1 MQNTD
6 ERTTSTA
13 IDQRS
18 ATATAAVVVL
28 AVLAVGAT
36 VTFLGPVLKPFLLAV
51 FLYYVAHFGVNT
63 LVRLGLG
70 QRAAYLGLLLLLL
83 LASTLIGQLVSR
95 EALTF
100 RTRWPDYER
109 KITRLIDDLPQLED
123 FLPWISEPAAGE
135 ADDPADQAPVAAEPA
150 SDDAARDKAG
160 ANEVNPRTPLSR
172 SADGLYTD
180 MFRGASK
187 QAIDYLFAHGL
198 EFAEVFTLVLVYLIF
213 LFMGSRKLPDK
224 IARGFPGERGEKLL
238 RIGTGIGESME
249 RFMAVKTIVGLG
261 MGATAGLIM
270 AALGLDY
277 WLLWAFVFFAANY
290 ITYIGSIAAC
300 IPPILL
306 GFVALPTTAAAILLA
321 VLLIVNRLV
330 WIDFVEIK
338 MSGQQLNLDPTLMFL
353 WLAYW
358 GWMWGVLGLLLAY
371 PMLAAVKIVLTHVK
385 GAEGWAIL
393 LSEE

>member
-6 ERTTSTA
+6 ESTTSAA

-28 AVLAVGAT
+28 AVLAVGAA
-36 VTFLGPVLKPFLLAV
+36 VTFIGPVLKPFLLSV
-51 FLYYVAHFGVNT
+51 FLYYVAHFGVNS

-109 KITRLIDDLPQLED
+109 QIARLIDDLPQLED
-123 FLPWISEPAAGE
+123 FLPWGAEPAAGDE
-135 ADDPADQAPVAAEPA
+135 QAPADQRAATAKPA
-150 SDDAARDKAG
+150 TDKAKPP
-160 ANEVNPRTPLSR
+160 AEASR

-180 MFRGASK
+180 MFRGGSK
-187 QAIDYLFAHGL
+187 QAIDYVFAHGL
-198 EFAEVFTLVLVYLIF
+198 EYAEVFTLVLVYLVF
-213 LFMGSRKLPDK
+213 LFMGSRRLPGK

-261 MGATAGLIM
+261 MGATAGIIM
-270 AALGLDY
+270 AVIGLDY
-277 WLLWAFVFFAANY
+277 WLLWAFLFFAANY

-306 GFVALPTTAAAILLA
+306 GFVALPTTGVAILLA

>member
-1 MQNTD
+1 MQNTV

-83 LASTLIGQLVSR
+83 LASTLIGQIVSR

-109 KITRLIDDLPQLED
+109 KISRLINDLPQLED
-123 FLPWISEPAAGE
+123 FLPWLAEPADPA
-135 ADDPADQAPVAAEPA
+135 ADDPADQGTVAAERA
-150 SDDAARDKAG
+150 SAEAADDEAG
-160 ANEVNPRTPLSR
+160 VNEVNPRPPLSR
-172 SADGLYTD
+172 PEDALYTD

-187 QAIDYLFAHGL
+187 QAIDYVFAHGL

-213 LFMGSRKLPDK
+213 LFMGSRRLPDK

-270 AALGLDY
+270 AVLGLDY

-371 PMLAAVKIVLTHVK
+371 PMLAAVKIVLTHIK

>member
-1 MQNTD
+1 MQA
-6 ERTTSTA
+6 EEATTSVA
-13 IDQRS
+13 PDQRS

-28 AVLAVGAT
+28 AVLAVGAA

-95 EALTF
+95 EAVTF
-100 RTRWPDYER
+100 RTKWPDYER
-109 KITRLIDDLPQLED
+109 KISRLIDNLPQFAD
-123 FLPWISEPAAGE
+123 FIPWAM
-135 ADDPADQAPVAAEPA
+135 DPAPETNDAEP
-150 SDDAARDKAG
+150 SLELPRD
-160 ANEVNPRTPLSR
+160 EDR
-172 SADGLYTD
+172 LYTD

-187 QAIDYLFAHGL
+187 QAIDYVFAHGL
-198 EFAEVFTLVLVYLIF
+198 EFAEVFSLVLVYLVF
-213 LFMGSRKLPDK
+213 LFMGSRRLPGK
-224 IARGFPGERGEKLL
+224 IARAFPGGRGEQLL
-238 RIGTGIGESME
+238 RIGTGITESME

-277 WLLWAFVFFAANY
+277 WLLWAFLFFAANY

-306 GFVALPTTAAAILLA
+306 GFVALDSTGAAILLA
-321 VLLIVNRLV
+321 ALLVVNRLV

-371 PMLAAVKIVLTHVK
+371 PMLAAVKIVLAHIK

>member
-135 ADDPADQAPVAAEPA
+135 ADDPADQGTVAAEQA

-160 ANEVNPRTPLSR
+160 ANEVNPRLPPNR

-213 LFMGSRKLPDK
+213 LFMGSRRLPGK
-224 IARGFPGERGEKLL
+224 IARGFPGERGKKLL

-306 GFVALPTTAAAILLA
+306 GFVALPTTTAAILLA

-371 PMLAAVKIVLTHVK
+371 PMLVAVKIVVAHVK

-393 LSEE
+393 LSDE

>member
-1 MQNTD
+1 MQAN
-6 ERTTSTA
+6 EETTSA
-13 IDQRS
+13 VVDRRS

-28 AVLAVGAT
+28 AVLAMGTAVA
-36 VTFLGPVLKPFLLAV
+36 FLGPVLKPFLLAV
-51 FLYYVAHFGVNT
+51 FLYYVAHFGANT
-63 LVRLGLG
+63 LIRLGLG

-83 LASTLIGQLVSR
+83 LASTLIGQLLYQ

-100 RTRWPDYER
+100 RIKWPEYER
-109 KITRLIDDLPQLED
+109 KIARLIDDLPEFED
-123 FLPWISEPAAGE
+123 FVPWAEEAADRNAVAPAVQRATLPGPVADE
-135 ADDPADQAPVAAEPA
+135 ADSSPAPSGPE
-150 SDDAARDKAG
+150 DA
-160 ANEVNPRTPLSR
+160 
-172 SADGLYTD
+172 LYTD
-180 MFRGASK
+180 IFRGASK
-187 QAIDYLFAHGL
+187 QAIDYVFAHGL
-198 EFAEVFTLVLVYLIF
+198 EFVEVFTLVLIYLIF
-213 LFMGSRKLPDK
+213 LFMGSRRLPGK
-224 IARGFPGERGEKLL
+224 IARAFPGQRGEKLL
-238 RIGTGIGESME
+238 QIGTGIAESME

-277 WLLWAFVFFAANY
+277 WLLWAFLFFAANY

-300 IPPILL
+300 VPPILL
-306 GFVALPTTAAAILLA
+306 GFVALDSTGAAVLLA
-321 VLLIVNRLV
+321 VLLVVNRLV

-338 MSGQQLNLDPTLMFL
+338 MSGQQLNLDPTLIFL

-393 LSEE
+393 MSEE